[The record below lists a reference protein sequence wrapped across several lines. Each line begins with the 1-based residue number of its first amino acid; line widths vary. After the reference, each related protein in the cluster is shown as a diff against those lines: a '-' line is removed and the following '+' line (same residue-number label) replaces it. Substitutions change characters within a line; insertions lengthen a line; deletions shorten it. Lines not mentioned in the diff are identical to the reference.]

1 MSSYL
6 NARNAKDAKRH
17 IDDARGNGR
26 TPPLTDKTAKI
37 EIDCIYRVT
46 FDLLLSFDLEGQKID
61 KKKRGGRRNVTVIK

>member
-17 IDDARGNGR
+17 IDDARGDGR

-46 FDLLLSFDLEGQKID
+46 FDLLLSSI
-61 KKKRGGRRNVTVIK
+61 